1 MRKKNKKTRSRHGLQ
16 AVTLCISTA
25 MVLILLGLVV
35 FSVCTARNLSAYVKQ
50 NIVVTMMLQDDMTTG
65 EAHQFCNKL
74 QARPYI
80 CSLQYISKE
89 QALREGI
96 KALGTD
102 PREFAEVNPF
112 LSSIEITLKSDYA
125 NSDSLQFI
133 SKELKAYPKVSE
145 VKYQKDL
152 IDSVNENIATI
163 SLVLLALAVLLTI
176 VSFSLINNTVRLS
189 IYARRFSIHT
199 MKLVGASWGF
209 IRAPFVRHYVL
220 LGLLAA
226 LIACCVF
233 GGAVYALFMYEP
245 DVLDL
250 ITWQVLAITAGT
262 VVVFGIFITAICSII
277 SVNKFLRMKAGD
289 LYKI

>member
-1 MRKKNKKTRSRHGLQ
+1 MK
-16 AVTLCISTA
+16 
-25 MVLILLGLVV
+25 
-35 FSVCTARNLSAYVKQ
+35 
-50 NIVVTMMLQDDMTTG
+50 
-65 EAHQFCNKL
+65 
-74 QARPYI
+74 
-80 CSLQYISKE
+80 YIS
-89 QALREGI
+89 RE
-96 KALGTD
+96 LT
-102 PREFAEVNPF
+102 
-112 LSSIEITLKSDYA
+112 
-125 NSDSLQFI
+125 
-133 SKELKAYPKVSE
+133 AYPKVTKVS
-145 VKYQKDL
+145 YQRDL
-152 IDSVNENIATI
+152 LENVNRTIARV
-163 SLVLLALAVLLTI
+163 SLVLLSLAVLLTI

-189 IYARRFSIHT
+189 IYARRFSSHT

-226 LIACCVF
+226 LIACCVL